1 VPQGA
6 AATYCFTVTNTGA
19 SHLDAITITDALVA
33 GDVVLASADSVP
45 LAPGHSARYHLQT
58 AVPADAADGAV
69 DGTFVNTASM
79 AAVAVTPDG
88 TPVDGAAGITATA
101 EATVY
106 PPLEL
111 PTASIELGTSVYA
124 GHDGGVGCPAADVT
138 VVSEGDNITYC
149 FMITNTGNTYLDSIT
164 IADPYLTG
172 SPQLIRTDSM
182 PLAPGDS
189 ALYHL
194 DATAPGL
201 PPDGFL
207 YTSDVTANAV
217 DEAGADLTGVTEAAA
232 TDDTRVAAGAPLQL
246 AFTGWETWLVAAAGL
261 ALSAG
266 GWALLRSS
274 DRRDPL
280 SDRPSDRSQLAAA
293 EPR

>member
-1 VPQGA
+1 
-6 AATYCFTVTNTGA
+6 
-19 SHLDAITITDALVA
+19 
-33 GDVVLASADSVP
+33 
-45 LAPGHSARYHLQT
+45 
-58 AVPADAADGAV
+58 
-69 DGTFVNTASM
+69 
-79 AAVAVTPDG
+79 
-88 TPVDGAAGITATA
+88 
-101 EATVY
+101 
-106 PPLEL
+106 
-111 PTASIELGTSVYA
+111 
-124 GHDGGVGCPAADVT
+124 
-138 VVSEGDNITYC
+138 
-149 FMITNTGNTYLDSIT
+149 
-164 IADPYLTG
+164 
-172 SPQLIRTDSM
+172 M

-280 SDRPSDRSQLAAA
+280 SDRPSDRSLLAAA